1 MKKIDFEV
9 FCNEII
15 NFDANKKNYWDMM
28 DDAILKS
35 LKLKGKKIPKEFDY
49 RNYEDKSVYFKKI
62 NKSLSFIN
70 LLRIE
75 DGDNVN
81 YLNCGMRFVSCSDPI
96 NKGKLGSSRS
106 FLNQRDREY
115 Y

>member
-1 MKKIDFEV
+1 MKKIDLEI

-28 DDAILKS
+28 DDVILKS
-35 LKLKGKKIPKEFDY
+35 LKIKGKKIPKEFDY
-49 RNYEDKSVYFKKI
+49 RNYEDKSAYFKKI
-62 NKSLSFIN
+62 NKSLNFIN

-81 YLNCGMRFVSCSDPI
+81 ASRLLSPCSLLRFLSARVGTDS
-96 NKGKLGSSRS
+96 G
-106 FLNQRDREY
+106 EAA
-115 Y
+115 

>member
-1 MKKIDFEV
+1 MKNIDLEV

-49 RNYEDKSVYFKKI
+49 RKI
-62 NKSLSFIN
+62 TDEVQELENQLN
-70 LLRIE
+70 LAKNEIE
-75 DGDNVN
+75 KL
-81 YLNCGMRFVSCSDPI
+81 YWSD
-96 NKGKLGSSRS
+96 
-106 FLNQRDREY
+106 
-115 Y
+115 